1 MSHFFTGVFGLLTG
15 ATVTAVLFVRAHEQC
30 DELFAR
36 ERATN
41 LKLAI
46 ERGHAEG
53 QLIVVTAD
61 RNALRDQL
69 VQERIEWWKQPV
81 PRPVPVAADVV
92 HERIPAPAEPFP
104 IPTK

>member
-1 MSHFFTGVFGLLTG
+1 MSHVATGLFSFLTG
-15 ATVTAVLFVRAHEQC
+15 ATLTAVLFIRAHEQC

-41 LKLAI
+41 LKLAF

-53 QLIVVTAD
+53 QLIIVTAD

-69 VQERIEWWKQPV
+69 VQERIEWWKQPA
-81 PRPVPVAADVV
+81 PRPAPVATDVV

-104 IPTK
+104 IPMK